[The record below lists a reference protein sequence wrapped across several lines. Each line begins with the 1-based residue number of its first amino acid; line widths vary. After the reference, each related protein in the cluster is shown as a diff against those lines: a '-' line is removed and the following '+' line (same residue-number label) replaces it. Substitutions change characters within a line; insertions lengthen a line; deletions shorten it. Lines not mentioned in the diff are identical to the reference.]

1 MNTFVAAGYIIMN
14 IIGLY
19 VMGDDKKRAKK
30 QQYRISE
37 KTLWLVALFG
47 GAVGTT
53 LGMQM
58 FRHKTKHFSFKIGF
72 PLLAII
78 DIAVMVYFLKK

>member
-1 MNTFVAAGYIIMN
+1 
-14 IIGLY
+14 
-19 VMGDDKKRAKK
+19 MGDDKQRAKK
-30 QQYRISE
+30 HQFRIPE

-78 DIAVMVYFLKK
+78 DIAVMIYFLKK